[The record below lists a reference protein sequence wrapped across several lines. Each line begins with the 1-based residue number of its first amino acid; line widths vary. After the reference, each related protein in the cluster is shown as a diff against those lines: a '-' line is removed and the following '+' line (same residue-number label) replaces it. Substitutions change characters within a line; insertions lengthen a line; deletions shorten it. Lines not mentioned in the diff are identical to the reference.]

1 MRSDITE
8 IYNSRNLLMK
18 FEKYFAWSRRKIYN
32 SRNLL
37 MKFESAAVFFE
48 WEIYNSRNLLM
59 KFEFYRA
66 NVTATIYNS
75 RNLLMKFESEKVIFK
90 PKRCN
95 TLPIEHRLLGLKS
108 FHKKIKTEVCIPP
121 NVITKISTER

>member
-1 MRSDITE
+1 MKFEGVDDTKESG
-8 IYNSRNLLMK
+8 IYHSRNLLMK
-18 FEKYFAWSRRKIYN
+18 FEIFERIGLGDIYH

-37 MKFESAAVFFE
+37 MKFERDVWAE
-48 WEIYNSRNLLM
+48 GLEIYH
-59 KFEFYRA
+59 
-66 NVTATIYNS
+66 S

-90 PKRCN
+90 PKKCN

>member
-1 MRSDITE
+1 MKFEGVDDTKESG
-8 IYNSRNLLMK
+8 IYHSRNLLMK
-18 FEKYFAWSRRKIYN
+18 FEKFRKMENTLIYH

-37 MKFESAAVFFE
+37 MKFEYQDEVNFVF
-48 WEIYNSRNLLM
+48 IYH
-59 KFEFYRA
+59 
-66 NVTATIYNS
+66 S

-90 PKRCN
+90 PKKCN

>member
-1 MRSDITE
+1 MKFEYAQFVDQAR

-18 FEKYFAWSRRKIYN
+18 FEEKN
-32 SRNLL
+32 E
-37 MKFESAAVFFE
+37 FEAV
-48 WEIYNSRNLLM
+48 S
-59 KFEFYRA
+59 
-66 NVTATIYNS
+66 IYNS

>member
-1 MRSDITE
+1 MKFETSCVKLQAL

-18 FEKYFAWSRRKIYN
+18 FEQEVGNTKPN
-32 SRNLL
+32 
-37 MKFESAAVFFE
+37 
-48 WEIYNSRNLLM
+48 
-59 KFEFYRA
+59 
-66 NVTATIYNS
+66 IYNS

>member
-1 MRSDITE
+1 
-8 IYNSRNLLMK
+8 
-18 FEKYFAWSRRKIYN
+18 
-32 SRNLL
+32 
-37 MKFESAAVFFE
+37 
-48 WEIYNSRNLLM
+48 
-59 KFEFYRA
+59 
-66 NVTATIYNS
+66 
-75 RNLLMKFESEKVIFK
+75 MKFESEKVIFK

>member
-1 MRSDITE
+1 MIGNSRNLLMKFEVHDEVWLIL

-18 FEKYFAWSRRKIYN
+18 FELMRMQKQKIIYN

-37 MKFESAAVFFE
+37 MKFENYAYVWYDF
-48 WEIYNSRNLLM
+48 IYNSRNLI
-59 KFEFYRA
+59 
-66 NVTATIYNS
+66 T
-75 RNLLMKFESEKVIFK
+75 KFESEKLIFK

>member
-1 MRSDITE
+1 
-8 IYNSRNLLMK
+8 MK
-18 FEKYFAWSRRKIYN
+18 FELLFYCFYYSIYH
-32 SRNLL
+32 
-37 MKFESAAVFFE
+37 
-48 WEIYNSRNLLM
+48 
-59 KFEFYRA
+59 
-66 NVTATIYNS
+66 S

-90 PKRCN
+90 PKKCN

>member
-1 MRSDITE
+1 MIGNSRNLLMKFEVHDEVWLIL

-18 FEKYFAWSRRKIYN
+18 FELMRMQKQKIIYN

-37 MKFESAAVFFE
+37 MKFENYAYVWYDF
-48 WEIYNSRNLLM
+48 
-59 KFEFYRA
+59 
-66 NVTATIYNS
+66 IYNS

>member
-1 MRSDITE
+1 MKFE
-8 IYNSRNLLMK
+8 NFCANVFCVIYNTRNLL
-18 FEKYFAWSRRKIYN
+18 I
-32 SRNLL
+32 
-37 MKFESAAVFFE
+37 KFESEKEAE
-48 WEIYNSRNLLM
+48 ED
-59 KFEFYRA
+59 
-66 NVTATIYNS
+66 TIYNS

-121 NVITKISTER
+121 NVITKISTERWLLNLGMLKNC

>member
-1 MRSDITE
+1 
-8 IYNSRNLLMK
+8 MK
-18 FEKYFAWSRRKIYN
+18 KSRRPYKIYN

-37 MKFESAAVFFE
+37 MKFEFE
-48 WEIYNSRNLLM
+48 RYNV
-59 KFEFYRA
+59 EGW
-66 NVTATIYNS
+66 IYNS
-75 RNLLMKFESEKVIFK
+75 RNLLMKFESEKGIFK

-121 NVITKISTER
+121 NVITKISTERWLLNLGMLKNYCKYTEK

>member
-1 MRSDITE
+1 
-8 IYNSRNLLMK
+8 MK
-18 FEKYFAWSRRKIYN
+18 FEVIQDSDEK
-32 SRNLL
+32 L
-37 MKFESAAVFFE
+37 
-48 WEIYNSRNLLM
+48 
-59 KFEFYRA
+59 
-66 NVTATIYNS
+66 IYNS